1 MVEEKRFSLVKPTLK
16 TPFHIDFDWWSQN
29 ERNWRIHLFGYLSE
43 DHQSVLATGKTDEV
57 FDVVDPQTA
66 EVMQVDALQ
75 HLLITH
81 YSRKE
86 GFLTES
92 SSMVES
98 IFRLFLANGNT
109 PLTPV
114 EIGERLQRPPQTIL
128 KVLTGGRVYRGL
140 RPCGDQS

>member
-1 MVEEKRFSLVKPTLK
+1 VVEEKRFSLVKPTLK

-29 ERNWRIHLFGYLSE
+29 ERNWRIILFGYLSLE
-43 DHQSVLATGKTDEV
+43 HQQALTSGSTDEV
-57 FDVVDPQTA
+57 FDIIDPQTA
-66 EVMQVDALQ
+66 EVKQVDALQ

-81 YSRKE
+81 YAGKA

-109 PLTPV
+109 PLTPI
-114 EIGERLQRPPQTIL
+114 EIGERLQRQPVTIL
-128 KVLTGGRVYRGL
+128 KVLTGGRIYRGL
-140 RPCGDQS
+140 RSCGEQS